1 MSTWTTE
8 RERGSHRLLRGACW
22 LTLTFGWGM
31 GRLLLYPSTLY
42 YYVTAARPRAASRDY
57 LQRVL
62 DRPVREWDILRHFF
76 NFASIT
82 LDRVFLLSGRTRHFS
97 ITTEGLE
104 ALTEV
109 IDRGEGCILL
119 GSHLGSFEALRAF
132 GRSAPVR
139 VSPVMHQR
147 PGSPMTS
154 LMQAL
159 DPALAEDVIAIG
171 SPDAMLQVKASLA
184 RGEIV
189 AFLADRDPQ
198 NRAGRTV
205 TVDFLGQPAEFPTG
219 PFILA
224 AVLEAPVVLF
234 YGLRLGPRRYSIRFE
249 RFAERIILNRAT
261 RQADLAAQVT
271 RYSTSLAKQCQ
282 VAPFNWFNFF
292 PFWNSTHP

>member
-1 MSTWTTE
+1 MNTWTTE
-8 RERGSHRLLRGACW
+8 RERGSARLLRGACW

-31 GRLLLYPSTLY
+31 GRLLLYPGTLY
-42 YYVTAARPRAASRDY
+42 YYATAARPRAASRDY
-57 LQRVL
+57 LRRVL
-62 DRPVREWDILRHFF
+62 GRPVREAEILRHFF

-82 LDRVFLLSGRTRHFS
+82 LDRVFLLSGRTGRFT
-97 ITTEGLE
+97 ITTEGLD

-147 PGSPMTS
+147 PGSPMAG

-159 DPALAEDVIAIG
+159 DPALAQDVIAIG

-205 TVDFLGQPAEFPTG
+205 SVDFLGEPAEFPTG

-261 RQADLAAQVT
+261 RQADLVAQVSRYSASLAAQ
-271 RYSTSLAKQCQ
+271 CQ
-282 VAPFNWFNFF
+282 FAPFNWFNFF
-292 PFWNSTHP
+292 PFWNSTPR